1 MNFRLLAVYGAF
13 EALLLLSSA
22 FFGRAWFYSSQTAF
36 FGSLLVLA
44 ATFRAYK
51 KRVENGVRDYDAS
64 KDDDIDEWG
73 ENHEEFPD
81 CPQSAK
87 FDGYNPHRENAEP
100 SDASNLSA
108 YAKTDAEFSLAVE
121 LNLKDKNERVKF
133 DENLTEQAKGENL
146 SKQAKFDAADSS
158 NLSERNRALK
168 FEKQNLNENG
178 GDKTVKFIQTSGQGR
193 NERVKFDKAKDQNE
207 VAQDKFDELNL
218 NDANQGDQSNLS
230 QASESNLNESSADGE
245 TKPPKKQNFAQ
256 NLKQNSPNFFTAF
269 VPFRLIAY
277 AVLVVGF
284 LALKRHGN
292 LDIAAFLIA
301 LAVMPAGAL
310 IYGVRSNEN

>member
-64 KDDDIDEWG
+64 ADDDIDEWG

-81 CPQSAK
+81 RTQSVK
-87 FDGYNPHRENAEP
+87 FDGYDPHRENAES

-108 YAKTDAEFSLAVE
+108 YAKTDAELERAAE
-121 LNLKDKNERVKF
+121 LSLKDKNERVKF

-146 SKQAKFDAADSS
+146 SKQAKFDAADGS

-178 GDKTVKFIQTSGQGR
+178 GGKTVKFIQTSGQGR

-284 LALKRHGN
+284 LALKRHSN

>member
-64 KDDDIDEWG
+64 KDDDMDEWG

-81 CPQSAK
+81 RPQSVK
-87 FDGYNPHRENAEP
+87 FDGYDPHRENAEP

-108 YAKTDAEFSLAVE
+108 YAKRDAELERAAE
-121 LNLKDKNERVKF
+121 LNLNDENERVKF
-133 DENLTEQAKGENL
+133 DGNLTEQAKGENL
-146 SKQAKFDAADSS
+146 SKQAKFDAADGS

-284 LALKRHGN
+284 LALKRHSN